1 MELLQSILTEWN
13 KNTNERAKLQQ
24 AYVAIVITGVVVA
37 GIITLLNPNLGHTI
51 IVFTGFLFVAM
62 VANAVV
68 WALLKTFVVDRL
80 KQRRSK

>member
-13 KNTNERAKLQQ
+13 KNTNECAKLQQ

-51 IVFTGFLFVAM
+51 IVFTDFC
-62 VANAVV
+62 
-68 WALLKTFVVDRL
+68 LLLWSQTRLYGRSSRPSWSIASEAKT
-80 KQRRSK
+80 Q

>member
-24 AYVAIVITGVVVA
+24 AYVAIVIVGVVVA
-37 GIITLLNPNLGHTI
+37 GIITLLNPNFGHTI